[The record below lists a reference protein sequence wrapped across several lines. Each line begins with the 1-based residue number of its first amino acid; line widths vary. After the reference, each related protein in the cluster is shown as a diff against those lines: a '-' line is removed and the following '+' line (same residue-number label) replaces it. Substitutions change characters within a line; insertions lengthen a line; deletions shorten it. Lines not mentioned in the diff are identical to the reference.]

1 MRLISLF
8 FMVLA
13 ALMVLGVAPA
23 PSLAKAEPAP
33 GKTKKKVKKKK
44 AKKKNPYESSKA
56 DKEKTVS
63 SGEIA
68 EDPWGEDEDS
78 AKGDDEVEP
87 EGEPSD
93 DPETDISAP
102 ASGSTSMGS
111 MRRSSRM
118 EFDERLVKGQ
128 TAKSGAVYLF
138 KRVPRKLPGLVPM
151 RRSYRQRI
159 VSPVLGERQLK
170 PVVYSKR
177 KDRLA
182 QQKDSETPEQ
192 AANGKVEDKKGD
204 ESKPPVVE
212 KKEGEKANGES
223 K

>member
-1 MRLISLF
+1 MRLISLVT
-8 FMVLA
+8 MVLA
-13 ALMVLGVAPA
+13 ALMVLGVVPA
-23 PSLAKAEPAP
+23 PSLAKAEAPP
-33 GKTKKKVKKKK
+33 GKTKKKAKKKK
-44 AKKKNPYESSKA
+44 AKKKNPYENSKA
-56 DKEKTVS
+56 DVEETIP

-78 AKGDDEVEP
+78 GKKDDKAEP

-93 DPETDISAP
+93 DPAADSPAP
-102 ASGSTSMGS
+102 ASASSSMGS

-177 KDRLA
+177 KDRLEKH
-182 QQKDSETPEQ
+182 KDGEAPEQ
-192 AANGKVEDKKGD
+192 DAKGEVEKKKVD
-204 ESKPPVVE
+204 EPETSVVE
-212 KKEGEKANGES
+212 KKEDEKAIGES

>member
-13 ALMVLGVAPA
+13 ALMVLGVVPA
-23 PSLAKAEPAP
+23 PSPAKAEASP
-33 GKTKKKVKKKK
+33 GKIKKKAKKKK

-56 DKEKTVS
+56 GKDETIP
-63 SGEIA
+63 SGEMA

-78 AKGDDEVEP
+78 EEKDDQTESE
-87 EGEPSD
+87 EEPSD
-93 DPETDISAP
+93 DPATDRSVP
-102 ASGSTSMGS
+102 AGGSPSMGS

-170 PVVYSKR
+170 PVVYSRR

-182 QQKDSETPEQ
+182 EHKDDEGLEGD
-192 AANGKVEDKKGD
+192 AKKEVEDKKGD
-204 ESKPPVVE
+204 EPETPVVE
-212 KKEGEKANGES
+212 KKEDEKAKGES

>member
-13 ALMVLGVAPA
+13 ALMVLSAVPA
-23 PSLAKAEPAP
+23 PSLAKAEASP
-33 GKTKKKVKKKK
+33 GKTKKKAKKKK

-56 DKEKTVS
+56 DKEGTIS

-78 AKGDDEVEP
+78 EKKDDTAEP
-87 EGEPSD
+87 QEEPSD
-93 DPETDISAP
+93 DSATDSSVP
-102 ASGSTSMGS
+102 AGGSSSMGS

-151 RRSYRQRI
+151 RRSYRERI
-159 VSPVLGERQLK
+159 VRPVLGERRLK
-170 PVVYSKR
+170 PVVYSEK

-182 QQKDSETPEQ
+182 EQKEGGAPEPD
-192 AANGKVEDKKGD
+192 AKKGVEDKKGD
-204 ESKPPVVE
+204 DLETSAVE
-212 KKEGEKANGES
+212 KKEGKKENGES